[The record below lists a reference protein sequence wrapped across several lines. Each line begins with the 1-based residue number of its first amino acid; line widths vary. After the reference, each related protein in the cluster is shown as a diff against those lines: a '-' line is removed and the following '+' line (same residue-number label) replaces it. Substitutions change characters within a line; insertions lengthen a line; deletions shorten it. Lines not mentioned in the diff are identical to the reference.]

1 MNKSIFVEGRKWL
14 DRSAGQTYWSSRVWV
29 DGTVAFQ
36 LPMTYGYGD
45 QYVDDSLAVAVERGF
60 IPAFNFKSE
69 LRQRGIAL
77 YTSSS
82 QVLKREMFR
91 RWTPELDQ

>member
-1 MNKSIFVEGRKWL
+1 MNKSIFVEGRTWF
-14 DRSAGQTYWSSRVWV
+14 DRTGGNTYWSSRVWV

-36 LPMTYGYGD
+36 LGKAYGYEQ
-45 QYVDDSLAVAVERGF
+45 QYLDDSLKAAVERGF

-77 YTSSS
+77 YTSTS
-82 QVLKREMFR
+82 QVRKRDLFR
-91 RWTPELDQ
+91 TWTPELD

>member
-14 DRSAGQTYWSSRVWV
+14 DKNAGATYWSSRVWV

-36 LPMTYGYGD
+36 LPMMYGYGD
-45 QYVDDSLAVAVERGF
+45 QYVDDSLKVAVERGF

-91 RWTPELDQ
+91 LWTPELD

>member
-1 MNKSIFVEGRKWL
+1 MNKSIFVEGRTWFDKT
-14 DRSAGQTYWSSRVWV
+14 GGNTYWSSRVWV

-36 LPMTYGYGD
+36 LPMIYGYGE
-45 QYVDDSLAVAVERGF
+45 QYVDDSLKVAVERGF

-91 RWTPELDQ
+91 MWNPTQD